1 MRCRA
6 CGTLS
11 SEGLAV
17 CPHCGE
23 ELRQE
28 WLRPVLIVVSFAI
41 VALAVLLLGPKL
53 LRVLGDLRPARAIS
67 TVQAIASEVPGL
79 VKARTLTPT
88 LTPSVTPS
96 PTSTP
101 TSTPTPTVTPRP
113 TLTPEPTYTPTS
125 TPTDEPPPT
134 PTRTRRPATPTQP
147 PPSPTPAPTVPAP
160 VPLEP
165 EDGSSFGE
173 GSIFRILWQ
182 SYHVLG
188 PDECFL
194 LTVRYVQNRSEV
206 ELSMCLQETQ
216 WWVDE
221 ALYLRADQETARAY
235 HWRVAVVRQ
244 EIDSEG
250 NLSFVP
256 LGPPCEEQ
264 TFYWR

>member
-1 MRCRA
+1 
-6 CGTLS
+6 
-11 SEGLAV
+11 V

-28 WLRPVLIVVSFAI
+28 WLRPVLMAASIVV
-41 VALAVLLLGPKL
+41 VALSALLLGPQL
-53 LRVLGDLRPARAIS
+53 LRVLGDLRPARAIG

-79 VKARTLTPT
+79 VKVPTLTPT
-88 LTPSVTPS
+88 LTPSITPS

-101 TSTPTPTVTPRP
+101 TSTPTPTVTPVP
-113 TLTPEPTYTPTS
+113 TLTPEPTLTPTVV
-125 TPTDEPPPT
+125 PTDEPSPT
-134 PTRTRRPATPTQP
+134 PTRTRRPATPTEP
-147 PPSPTPAPTVPAP
+147 PPSPTPAPTVSAP

-165 EDGSSFGE
+165 EDGASFGE

-194 LTVRYVQNRSEV
+194 LTVRYEQNQAEV
-206 ELSMCLQETQ
+206 ELTMCLQETQ

-221 ALYLRADQETARAY
+221 ALYLRADQETGRAY
-235 HWRVAVVRQ
+235 HWWVAVARQ
-244 EIDSEG
+244 ESDSEG
-250 NLSFVP
+250 NQSYVL
-256 LGPPCEEQ
+256 LGSPSEEQ